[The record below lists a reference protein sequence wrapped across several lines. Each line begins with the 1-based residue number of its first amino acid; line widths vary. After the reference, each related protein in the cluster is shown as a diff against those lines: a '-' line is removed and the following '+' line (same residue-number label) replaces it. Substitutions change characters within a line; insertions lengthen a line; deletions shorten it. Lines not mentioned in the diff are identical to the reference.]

1 MPGGCARH
9 LLQALADTMQADMIA
24 GFTLAAA
31 RTGVPLIDL
40 RDRLCPQVTCT
51 RVSDGRPVYVDGGH
65 ISVGL
70 SAALSGGVVE
80 QLEAR

>member
-1 MPGGCARH
+1 MPRAF
-9 LLQALADTMQADMIA
+9 ADTMQADMLA
-24 GFTLAAA
+24 GFALAAA

-40 RDRLCPQVTCT
+40 RDRLCPQGTCT
-51 RVSDGRPVYVDGGH
+51 TEIDGRPVYLDGGH

-70 SAALSGGVVE
+70 STALAGDVLE